1 MSSQINKAVKVKQGK
16 RGNNRTVMA
25 LKRELSL
32 RGVLDMWCDGSYCY
46 SIKSP
51 GVPLKFTVLYLWGQQ
66 HPGTFK
72 FQRIHVAYIDWA
84 VVSLF
89 LLFTLSFLGI
99 IHPKLRVPL
108 LLTDPYVIPNLYDVW
123 SSTECQWR
131 SSEECLNCFLQRN
144 QGFSSSKKTMTMF
157 QGCMIVPFKLLFTWA
172 LSTQIQLFTKPHL
185 FFMRFGNF
193 SHI

>member
-1 MSSQINKAVKVKQGK
+1 MWWILLLQHQKPWSTSQIHGA
-16 RGNNRTVMA
+16 
-25 LKRELSL
+25 LSL
-32 RGVLDMWCDGSYCY
+32 RATTSWYLQIPEDTCSVCWLSCCESVLAFY
-46 SIKSP
+46 
-51 GVPLKFTVLYLWGQQ
+51 LVL
-66 HPGTFK
+66 
-72 FQRIHVAYIDWA
+72 
-84 VVSLF
+84 
-89 LLFTLSFLGI
+89 LGI
-99 IHPKLRVPL
+99 ILPKLRVPL

-144 QGFSSSKKTMTMF
+144 QRFSSSKKTMTMF

-185 FFMRFGNF
+185 FFMRFANF